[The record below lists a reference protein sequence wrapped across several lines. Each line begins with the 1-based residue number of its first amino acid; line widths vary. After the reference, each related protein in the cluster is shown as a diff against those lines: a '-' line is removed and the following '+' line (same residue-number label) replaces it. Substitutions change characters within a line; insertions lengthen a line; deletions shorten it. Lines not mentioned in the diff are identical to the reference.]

1 MMTTFWLVR
10 ERIEKISWEGSF
22 HKGKTQFRV
31 ELISISELPMTH
43 MCQEILFNGR
53 VIEVQSH

>member
-10 ERIEKISWEGSF
+10 ERIEKISLKAHFIRE
-22 HKGKTQFRV
+22 KTQFRV